1 VGYSSVMDCK
11 FIDLFMW
18 FGNWAIRLHDHELMQ
33 NITYGAYSLE
43 ANVEAELAARRST
56 LCMQVVHCSL
66 SAHAAE
72 LQ

>member
-1 VGYSSVMDCK
+1 M
-11 FIDLFMW
+11 
-18 FGNWAIRLHDHELMQ
+18 LHDHELMQ